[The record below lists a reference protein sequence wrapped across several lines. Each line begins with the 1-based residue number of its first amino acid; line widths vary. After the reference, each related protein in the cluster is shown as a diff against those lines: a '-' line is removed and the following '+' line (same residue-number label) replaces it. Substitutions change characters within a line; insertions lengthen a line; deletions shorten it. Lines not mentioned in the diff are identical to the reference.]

1 MSARKNAVS
10 RLFADIDEV
19 VAPTIEPARPEPKVA
34 TEVPRVDAA
43 PAAVT
48 VAEPN
53 PTHPSRIEIEDTLD
67 PVAASPEPAPAAQP
81 APESPSTPV
90 ITAPVVRTAT
100 KHKVEGV
107 KTRRARGKLSGFRA
121 AMGVQL
127 VLQLPSNLHAAYT
140 RRCAGD
146 NVTLQDGVTAR
157 IRELLSKAATKPEV
171 LVITDAEA
179 EKLVGW
185 VGEHGTGHLRLVVP
199 REVAEGMDSLP
210 FKETPDGEPVSRRT
224 IATRAVLDLVRA
236 LV

>member
-10 RLFADIDEV
+10 RLFADIEEV
-19 VAPTIEPARPEPKVA
+19 VAPAPEAARPEPKVA
-34 TEVPRVDAA
+34 AEVPRVDAA
-43 PAAVT
+43 PQAPSEAA
-48 VAEPN
+48 
-53 PTHPSRIEIEDTLD
+53 PTASSRIEIEDTL
-67 PVAASPEPAPAAQP
+67 PAASAPVPTVPEAPVVEAVAPA
-81 APESPSTPV
+81 
-90 ITAPVVRTAT
+90 APVVRTAT

-146 NVTLQDGVTAR
+146 NVTLQDGVTGR
-157 IRELLSKAATKPEV
+157 IRELLAKSAAKPEV
-171 LVITDAEA
+171 LVITDSEA
-179 EKLVGW
+179 EMLVGW

-224 IATRAVLDLVRA
+224 IATRAVLDLVRG